1 MISLPPSY
9 VLPIPLLAHPAP
21 AITDL
26 ARSVVALPRLNVD
39 LRSNVR

>member
-1 MISLPPSY
+1 MTSLPPS
-9 VLPIPLLAHPAP
+9 LMLSAPLLTRLALE
-21 AITDL
+21 ITDL